1 MSARLARLARQLI
14 DRLRDATPAAIVF
27 ALGAIV
33 LAIEPLLWLV
43 GTWTEPAYDSP
54 GGWIFVAAL
63 GLFAWSATSAHTGAE
78 ASTRHAW
85 WLLLATA
92 LIRLAGQMLA
102 INVLGALALAI
113 DVYALGVLCGLKY
126 RKRAI
131 SPFWLS
137 VLFAFSLPVER
148 IFQRLVGYGLQ
159 HMSAAGSCSLLGLAF
174 DDVACAGVEIT
185 LAGQQVLVDLP
196 CSGARGLVLLSVLFS
211 ALAALVRPTLRQ
223 AAGGVVLALVSA
235 IVANSIR
242 IAALAV
248 GIAFSDSLVFG
259 AMGGIDVMAQPWH
272 DLVGLAA
279 LAIGVA
285 PLVAW
290 ARHINSPPHSKR
302 SAEKGRSK
310 VGHINSPP
318 HSKRSAEKGRI
329 EVGTDVVDRPNAPA
343 NPTNGPH
350 LDPPHA
356 EKRAGR
362 DSLTDHVG
370 RSATLGTLFLL
381 AALAILFAPQK
392 PVDVARPIDSIELP
406 SNIGGHP
413 ASPRELSELERD
425 YFTRFGGAAARAS
438 YGPHTLLLVRTSA
451 PIRHLHAPDECLGGA
466 GFDVELRGVSGQAL
480 PGATYLAG
488 APDGSRWRVVV
499 TYVSDR
505 GEVATS
511 ISEVVWRWLKDT
523 DTTWTAVERFHPADA
538 PYWEAEAFDAA
549 VARAFDIPP
558 HPERKRREGE
568 DAPP

>member
-1 MSARLARLARQLI
+1 MSARLARLAQKII
-14 DRLRDATPAAIVF
+14 DRLREATPAAVVF

-33 LAIEPLLWLV
+33 LAVEPLLWLV
-43 GTWTEPAYDSP
+43 RTWTEPAYDSP
-54 GGWIFVAAL
+54 GGWIFLAAL
-63 GLFAWSATSAHTGAE
+63 GLFAWSVTSEHTGAD

-92 LIRLAGQMLA
+92 LIRLAGQVLA

-113 DVYALGVLCGLKY
+113 DVYAIGVLCGVKY
-126 RKRAI
+126 RKRAV

-174 DDVACAGVEIT
+174 DDVTCAGVEIT

-211 ALAALVRPTLRQ
+211 ALAAIVRPSLRQ

-235 IVANSIR
+235 IVANSVR

-248 GIAFSDSLVFG
+248 GIAFSETL
-259 AMGGIDVMAQPWH
+259 GGVDVMAQPWH

-290 ARHINSPPHSKR
+290 ARHINQPTPRSPETSLPPGGGASRAVQREAVGGPQQPFHHR
-302 SAEKGRSK
+302 S
-310 VGHINSPP
+310 
-318 HSKRSAEKGRI
+318 
-329 EVGTDVVDRPNAPA
+329 T
-343 NPTNGPH
+343 
-350 LDPPHA
+350 
-356 EKRAGR
+356 
-362 DSLTDHVG
+362 
-370 RSATLGTLFLL
+370 TLGTLFLL
-381 AALAILFAPQK
+381 TALAILFAPQK
-392 PVDVARPIDSIELP
+392 PVDVARPIDSIDLP

-413 ASPRELSELERD
+413 TSPRELSELERD

-451 PIRHLHAPDECLGGA
+451 PIRHLHAPDECLSGA
-466 GFDVELRGVSGQAL
+466 GFDVDLRGVSGQAL
-480 PGATYLAG
+480 PGATYLAT
-488 APDGSRWRVVV
+488 APDGSRWRVIV

-511 ISEVVWRWLKDT
+511 ISEVVWRWLRDT

-538 PYWEAEAFDAA
+538 PYWEAEAFDQA
-549 VARAFDIPP
+549 VARAFDINP
-558 HPERKRREGE
+558 
-568 DAPP
+568 